1 MVLDPSSISA
11 SNDYLFLMY
20 GENDISTAFDF
31 YGMPTEDDYELHK
44 S

>member
-1 MVLDPSSISA
+1 MALDPSSIPA